1 MSSIFTNLSYVYTS
15 IGITGLLC
23 LLGLSRLGYLGKN
36 KIILRDRIVGSLD
49 DKYYNKIGNY
59 NLLFFNIYGYCKNTD
74 MRIINGLPKIE
85 KTIGVSLNPMTIV
98 HYNVKNEKYR
108 YDNWTPPF

>member
-1 MSSIFTNLSYVYTS
+1 MSNIFTNLGYVYLS
-15 IGITGLLC
+15 VGSVGLLS

-36 KIILRDRIVGSLD
+36 KIILRDRINGNKSN
-49 DKYYNKIGNY
+49 KYYSKIANY
-59 NLLFFNIYGYCKNTD
+59 NFIFFNIYGYCKNTN
-74 MRIINGLPKIE
+74 IGLYGPSTFD
-85 KTIGVSLNPMTIV
+85 KTIGISLNPMTIV